1 MAELK
6 IILQGLIQYDDHET
20 VVNEVLRTPD
30 MDGFLF
36 SLAFAR
42 ENGVDRI
49 KDNLRSVADKSK
61 VFIGI
66 GNGITSAQSIRS
78 LLKIGIK
85 PYVVNTASNKIFH
98 PKIYAAYSET
108 RAFVILGSAN
118 LTFDGLNRNI
128 EASSYIKL
136 DRSQQPDDDY
146 LKKLVT
152 TITQLPEKS
161 PDHVFQIVTPRRVDE
176 LLDEGLLEDESLP
189 TTYKTHGNKVRDGLK
204 PMPTFEKR
212 KPSQNKVTKTGT
224 EKMAEKPEPRY
235 DFWQT
240 FLEKSGKKTKLYAS
254 ISPDNIGRISVRY
267 RRGLDFNCEVNKTSG
282 TVGLYIYRE
291 GGSKN
296 ENKKRFDKFHS
307 KRSEIEKDFG
317 GKLNWQ
323 RRDDHIS
330 CKISKQFESTGLYD
344 ADKRDKLQDDMIDAM
359 IRLEKALREHI
370 DELES

>member
-6 IILQGLIQYDDHET
+6 IILQGLIQNDDHET
-20 VVNEVLRTPD
+20 VVNELLKIPD

-136 DRSQQPDDDY
+136 DRSQQPDNDY
-146 LKKLVT
+146 FQKLVT
-152 TITQLPEKS
+152 TITQLPKKD
-161 PDHVFQIVTPRRVDE
+161 PDHVFQIITRRQVNE
-176 LLDEGLLEDESLP
+176 LLDEGRLEDESLSI
-189 TTYKTHGNKVRDGLK
+189 TYKTHGNKVRDGLK

-212 KPSQNKVTKTGT
+212 KPSQNKVAKIGT
-224 EKMAEKPEPRY
+224 EKMAERTKPRY

-240 FLEKSGKKTKLYAS
+240 FLEKIGKKTNLYAG
-254 ISPDNIGRISVRY
+254 ISPANRNLISVRY
-267 RRGLDFNCEVNKTSG
+267 ARDLDFNC
-282 TVGLYIYRE
+282 TVTGQVALYIYRE
-291 GGSKN
+291 KSKDEN
-296 ENKKRFDKFHS
+296 ERIFDELYS
-307 KRSEIEKDFG
+307 KRSEIEEDFG
-317 GKLNWQ
+317 DKLNWQ
-323 RRDDHIS
+323 RQDNRIS
-330 CKISKQFESTGLYD
+330 CKISKRFESAGCLYD
-344 ADKRDKLQDDMIDAM
+344 ADKRDKLQDDMIDAL